1 MRARRGAWPQVPRD
15 LVTPVFGADLRPAVV
30 FPVVVVVTVVVVPVI
45 PPVVWELS
53 PVRVRA
59 SYGCDY
65 ATGHARFFEPPKGV
79 VVGRKAEAPVLEFG
93 HHFFLAQR
101 FEARDHLRLRHG
113 RG

>member
-1 MRARRGAWPQVPRD
+1 MRARRGTRPQVTRD
-15 LVTPVFGADLRPAVV
+15 VVAEMLRADLRPVV
-30 FPVVVVVTVVVVPVI
+30 MLPVMVMVVVVVPVI
-45 PPVVWELS
+45 PPVVRELP

-59 SYGCDY
+59 SYGRDY
-65 ATGHARFFEPPKGV
+65 ATGHTRFFEPPKGV